1 MVNGYGMC
9 HGGIVFAFADSA
21 FAFACN
27 SHGDPMVAAG
37 ASIEFLAPTP
47 RGERVTATAAEVS
60 RSARHGIYDV
70 AVANACGARAR
81 AVPRALFAP
90 ARRNLKKDRC
100 MNLQSYVC
108 GAWHSGRDGGVAM
121 RDATTGEIIAHASST
136 GIDFAAVL
144 KHARGVGGP
153 ALRAMTFHQRAGLL
167 RAMAKHLTEL
177 KEEFYALSYRTGA
190 TKNDSLIDIDGGIGT
205 VFVFAGKGSRELPN
219 ARVYVDGDVEVLSR
233 TGGFVGQHIFVA
245 REGAAVHINAF
256 NFPVW
261 GMLEK
266 LAPTLLAGMP
276 AIVKPAT
283 ATAYLTELVVRRMI
297 ESKILP
303 EGALQLVCGS
313 LGDLFDHLNCQDAVS
328 FTGSAHTAARLR
340 VHPAVI
346 RHAVP
351 FIAETDSLNSSI
363 LAPDA
368 VPGTPEFGLFVEEVV
383 REMTV
388 KAGQKCTAIRKAL
401 VPAAVASD
409 VVSALQGALQK
420 IVVGDPRA
428 EGVRMGPLVSQEQR
442 TDVLARIAELRGEA
456 DLVAGNLDHFEV
468 QGADRVHGAFLPPL
482 LLLSRNPSAAR
493 AVHEVEAFGPVATV
507 LPYRDTA
514 DAIALARRGEGS
526 LAASVFSADDALAG
540 RIVLGL
546 APYHGR
552 ILVVNRSCAK
562 ESTGHGSPL
571 APLVHGGPGRAGGG
585 EEMGGIRGVLRYMQ
599 RTAVQGSPDTL
610 TAVSGRWV
618 RGSRL
623 RDPGRHPF
631 RIPFHDLELG
641 DTLKSGEREVTVE
654 DIEQFAAL
662 VRRQFLRPYE
672 RGGRGAKSLVRRPRR
687 PWLLSHLG
695 RRGSFRRCGV
705 WPRARQ
711 LRPR

>member
-1 MVNGYGMC
+1 
-9 HGGIVFAFADSA
+9 
-21 FAFACN
+21 
-27 SHGDPMVAAG
+27 
-37 ASIEFLAPTP
+37 
-47 RGERVTATAAEVS
+47 
-60 RSARHGIYDV
+60 
-70 AVANACGARAR
+70 
-81 AVPRALFAP
+81 
-90 ARRNLKKDRC
+90 

-108 GAWHSGRDGGVAM
+108 GAWQSGQDNGVAM
-121 RDATTGEIIAHASST
+121 RDATTGDVIGQASSD
-136 GIDFAAVL
+136 GVDFAGVL
-144 KHARGVGGP
+144 RHAREVGGP
-153 ALRAMTFHQRAGLL
+153 ALRALTFHERGSLL
-167 RAMAKHLTEL
+167 KALAKRLSEF
-177 KEEFYALSYRTGA
+177 KEEFYALSYCTGA

-205 VFVFAGKGSRELPN
+205 VFVFAGKASRELPN
-219 ARVYVDGDVEVLSR
+219 AHVYIDGDVEGLSKAG
-233 TGGFVGQHIFVA
+233 TFVGQHLYVS

-283 ATAYLTELVVRRMI
+283 ATAYLTELVVRRII

-313 LGDLFDHLNCQDAVS
+313 LGNLFDNLNCQDTVS

-340 VHPAVI
+340 VHPAII

-363 LAPDA
+363 LALDA
-368 VPGTPEFGLFVEEVV
+368 APGTPEFDLFVKEVV

-401 VPAAVASD
+401 VPATVAGD
-409 VVSALQGALQK
+409 VVAALQTALQR
-420 IVVGDPRA
+420 IVVGDPRV

-442 TDVLARIAELRGEA
+442 TDVLARVAELRREA
-456 DLVAGNLDHFEV
+456 DLVAGNLDQFEV
-468 QGADRVHGAFLPPL
+468 QGADRARGAFVPPL
-482 LLLSRNPSAAR
+482 LLLARDPPRAR
-493 AVHEVEAFGPVATV
+493 AIHEVEAFGPVATI

-514 DAIALARRGEGS
+514 DAIELARRGEGS
-526 LAASVFSADDALAG
+526 LAASVFCADDSLAT

-552 ILVVNRSCAK
+552 ILVVNRTCAK

-571 APLVHGGPGRAGGG
+571 APLIHGGPGRAGGG
-585 EEMGGIRGVLRYMQ
+585 EEMGGVRGVLHYMQ
-599 RTAVQGSPDTL
+599 RTAVQGSPDTI
-610 TAVSGRWV
+610 TAISGRWV
-618 RGSRL
+618 RGGRL

-631 RIPFHDLELG
+631 RIPFNDLELG
-641 DTLKSGEREVTVE
+641 DTLKSTEREVTIA

-662 VRRQFLRPYE
+662 SGDTFYAHMSETDAARNPLF
-672 RGGRGAKSLVRRPRR
+672 GGRVAHGYFLISAAAGLFVDPDYGPVLGNYGIDQLRFVKPVKPGDRIKVRLTCARKSL
-687 PWLLSHLG
+687 
-695 RRGSFRRCGV
+695 
-705 WPRARQ
+705 RADKGWGEVAWDTEITNQNQETVASYYVLTMVSIYAVPDTCR
-711 LRPR
+711 